1 MHRAYAMLEV
11 RSVDDG
17 QEKRT
22 FEGWATTPTPDRLGD
37 VVEPKG
43 AKFKNPL
50 PLLHQ
55 HDSTQ
60 PIGTVRLKKATD
72 EGIAF
77 EATIPKIAEPGP
89 LKDRVDT
96 AWGEIKA
103 GLVRAVSIGFRVLQ
117 DGMESINGTGGLRFT
132 AIEIMELSSVSVPA
146 NADATIMN
154 IKSFDVGLP
163 ASGAP
168 VVKLTPPGV
177 SGSQQPKAR
186 KGTAMPR
193 SASQQIEDFNAT
205 RATKAARMAA
215 IMEQSSERSE
225 TLDASETEEYDE
237 LDAELTAID
246 NHLKRLR
253 SLEAAQARTASPVI
267 RSTPATVGQPT
278 GLILDEGLSSVA
290 RVEPVVRSLERID
303 PSIHV
308 ARLAKCIVLGR
319 MSRGE
324 RKASD
329 FASEMYPNDGLLPD
343 MIKAVVAGGT
353 ATDPTWAGPLV
364 GPAGLAFAAFL
375 EFLRPTTII
384 GKFGVGDVPG
394 LQAVPF
400 RTPLGAQT
408 SGGHGYWVGEG
419 KAKPL
424 TKFDFSRTQLTEL
437 KVANIAV
444 ATKELIRDSSP
455 SADQLIRNGL
465 VAALRERLDIDFI
478 DPAKAAVAG
487 VSPASIT
494 NGVVGIPS
502 SGTDATAVR
511 ADVAAIFAAYRAGFN
526 PLSGGVWVMPTA
538 LALQLSLMVTITGA
552 PEFPGVTPNG
562 GVFVG
567 FPVVTSDYVPANTVV
582 LVNAPQVY
590 LADEGGFGVSMS
602 EEASLEMVDN
612 PVGDAHA
619 GVGPATGMVSM
630 FQTNS
635 VAILAERTINWV
647 KARPQAAVILTGVQ
661 WAV

>member
-1 MHRAYAMLEV
+1 
-11 RSVDDG
+11 
-17 QEKRT
+17 
-22 FEGWATTPTPDRLGD
+22 
-37 VVEPKG
+37 
-43 AKFKNPL
+43 
-50 PLLHQ
+50 
-55 HDSTQ
+55 
-60 PIGTVRLKKATD
+60 
-72 EGIAF
+72 
-77 EATIPKIAEPGP
+77 
-89 LKDRVDT
+89 
-96 AWGEIKA
+96 
-103 GLVRAVSIGFRVLQ
+103 
-117 DGMESINGTGGLRFT
+117 
-132 AIEIMELSSVSVPA
+132 
-146 NADATIMN
+146 
-154 IKSFDVGLP
+154 
-163 ASGAP
+163 
-168 VVKLTPPGV
+168 
-177 SGSQQPKAR
+177 
-186 KGTAMPR
+186 MPR
-193 SASQQIEDFNAT
+193 TVSQQIEDFNNT
-205 RATKAARMAA
+205 RATKAARMSA
-215 IMEQSSERSE
+215 IMDQSSERSE

-237 LDAELTAID
+237 LDAELVAID
-246 NHLKRLR
+246 NHLKRLHA
-253 SLEAAQARTASPVI
+253 LERAQAGTATPVI
-267 RSTPATVGQPT
+267 RSTPATVGQP
-278 GLILDEGLSSVA
+278 GLILDEGLSSPAV
-290 RVEPVVRSLERID
+290 RSEPVVRSLERID

-319 MSRGE
+319 MSHGE

-329 FASEMYPNDGLLPD
+329 FATEMYPNDGLLPD
-343 MIKAVVAGGT
+343 MIKAVIAGGT
-353 ATDPTWAGPLV
+353 VTDPTWAGPLV

-384 GKFGVGDVPG
+384 GRFGVNGVPS

-494 NGVVGIPS
+494 NGVAGIPS
-502 SGTDATAVR
+502 SGTDAAAVR
-511 ADVAAIFAAYRAGFN
+511 ADIAAMFAAYRQGNN
-526 PLSGGVWVMPTA
+526 PLSGGVWIMPTA

-552 PEFPGVTPNG
+552 PEFPGVTPQG
-562 GVFVG
+562 GTFAG
-567 FPVVTSDYVPANTVV
+567 FPVIASDYVPPDTVV
-582 LVNAPQVY
+582 LVNAPLIY
-590 LADEGGFGVSMS
+590 LADEGGFSVAMS

-619 GVGPATGMVSM
+619 GTGAPVAGPTMVSM

-635 VAILAERTINWV
+635 VAILAERTINWM
-647 KARPQAAVILTGVQ
+647 KARATAVVVLTGVA

>member
-1 MHRAYAMLEV
+1 MLEV
-11 RSVDDG
+11 RAVDDG
-17 QEKRT
+17 QDQRT

-55 HDSTQ
+55 HNSDE
-60 PIGTVRLKKATD
+60 PIGQVRLKKATD

-77 EATIPKIAEPGP
+77 VATIPRIDQPGP

-96 AWGEIKA
+96 AWGEIKS

-117 DGMESINGTGGLRFT
+117 DGMESIAGSGGIRFT
-132 AIEIMELSSVSVPA
+132 AIEIMELSAVSIPA
-146 NADATIMN
+146 NADATITN
-154 IKSFDVGLP
+154 IKSFDIGLKA

-168 VVKLTPPGV
+168 VVKLNPPGV
-177 SGSQQPKAR
+177 SGSPQLRTQRSA
-186 KGTAMPR
+186 AMPR
-193 SASQQIEDFNAT
+193 TVSQQIEDFNAT
-205 RATKAARMAA
+205 RAAKAARMGV
-215 IMEQSSERSE
+215 IMGESSERSE
-225 TLDASETEEYDE
+225 TLDASETEEYDT
-237 LDAELTAID
+237 LDAEVTSID
-246 NHLKRLR
+246 NHLKRLH
-253 SLEAAQARTASPVI
+253 SLEKAQAGTAAPVI
-267 RSTPATVGQPT
+267 RAGVEAGRPALIIGD
-278 GLILDEGLSSVA
+278 GLGASGGGGGSA
-290 RVEPVVRSLERID
+290 RIEPVVRSLERID
-303 PSIHV
+303 PSLHV

-324 RKASD
+324 KKASE

-384 GKFGVGDVPG
+384 GRFGNNGVPA

-408 SGGHGYWVGEG
+408 TGGAGYWVGEG

-478 DPAKAAVAG
+478 TPAKAAVAG

-494 NGVVGIPS
+494 NGVAGIPS
-502 SGTDATAVR
+502 SGTDAAAVR
-511 ADVAAIFAAYRAGFN
+511 ADIAAAFAAYRAGNN
-526 PLSGGVWVMPTA
+526 PLSGGVWIMPTN

-562 GVFVG
+562 GSFAG
-567 FPVVTSDYVPANTVV
+567 FPVIASDYVPAGDVV
-582 LVNAPQVY
+582 LVNAPLIY
-590 LADEGGFGVSMS
+590 LADEGGFGVAMS

-619 GVGPATGMVSM
+619 GTGPATGMVSM

-647 KARPQAAVILTGVQ
+647 KARATAVVLLTGVA

>member
-1 MHRAYAMLEV
+1 MQRAYAMLEV
-11 RSVDDG
+11 RAVTDG
-17 QEKRT
+17 EDQRT

-55 HDSTQ
+55 HTSDE

-72 EGIAF
+72 EGIEF
-77 EATIPKIAEPGP
+77 VATIPKITDPGP

-103 GLVRAVSIGFRVLQ
+103 GLVRAVSIGFRVLK
-117 DGMESINGTGGLRFT
+117 DGMESIPGTGGLRFT
-132 AIEIMELSSVSVPA
+132 ATEILELSAVSVPA
-146 NADATIMN
+146 NADATITN
-154 IKSFDVGLP
+154 IRSFDVGLP
-163 ASGAP
+163 AASGVP

-177 SGSQQPKAR
+177 SGSTQPKTR
-186 KGTAMPR
+186 KGAAMPR
-193 SASQQIEDFNAT
+193 TASQQIESFNAT
-205 RATKAARMAA
+205 RATKAARMVE
-215 IMEQSSERSE
+215 IMDDASERNE

-237 LDAELTAID
+237 LDAEVKAID
-246 NHLKRLR
+246 NHLTRLR
-253 SLEAAQARTASPVI
+253 SLETAQASTATTVARTAASEVGKIAPVI
-267 RSTPATVGQPT
+267 
-278 GLILDEGLSSVA
+278 EGN
-290 RVEPVVRSLERID
+290 RIEPVVRSLDRID
-303 PSIHV
+303 PSLHV

-324 RKASD
+324 KKASE
-329 FASEMYPNDGLLPD
+329 FATEMYPNDALLPE
-343 MIKAVVAGGT
+343 MIKAAVAGGNS
-353 ATDPTWAGPLV
+353 TDPTWAGPLV

-384 GKFGVGDVPG
+384 GKFGNDGVPS

-408 SGGHGYWVGEG
+408 TGGAGYWVGEG

-465 VAALRERLDIDFI
+465 VSALRERLDIDFI
-478 DPAKAAVAG
+478 DPAKVAVAG

-502 SGTDATAVR
+502 SGTDAAAVR
-511 ADVAAIFAAYRAGFN
+511 ADIAAVFAAYRAGNN
-526 PLSGGVWVMPTA
+526 PLIGGVWIMPTT
-538 LALQLSLMVTITGA
+538 LALQLALMVTITGA

-562 GVFVG
+562 GTFVG
-567 FPVVTSDYVPANTVV
+567 FPVIASDYVPADTVV
-582 LVNAPQVY
+582 LVNAPQIY
-590 LADEGGFGVSMS
+590 LADEGGFGVAMS
-602 EEASLEMVDN
+602 EEASLEMLDN
-612 PVGDAHA
+612 PIGDAHTPT
-619 GVGPATGMVSM
+619 PAASMVSM

-635 VAILAERTINWV
+635 VAILAERTINWT
-647 KARPQAAVILTGVQ
+647 KARPQAAVVLTGVL